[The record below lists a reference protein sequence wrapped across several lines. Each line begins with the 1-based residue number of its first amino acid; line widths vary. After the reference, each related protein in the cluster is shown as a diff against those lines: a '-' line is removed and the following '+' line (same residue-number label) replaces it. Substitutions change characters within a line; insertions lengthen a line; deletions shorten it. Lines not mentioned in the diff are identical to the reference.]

1 MICCPPLVAVQL
13 LQRATHAPMS
23 HCGSSSSVVKDMSE
37 SSCRVFA
44 QVMCAVTLRLSVTE
58 MSNCVVT
65 GALPHHFAVGGAPS
79 RTSHVNTSHVTR
91 HTSHVTRHASRV
103 TRHTSHVTRHTSQS
117 NRTVVVQGQGSCAP
131 KTSKCDLSFIHVSCQ
146 CKQHRLCSPNHL
158 LSSCEECVLLACCD
172 VLSRTSA
179 PRTLIAK

>member
-23 HCGSSSSVVKDMSE
+23 HFGSSSSVVKDMSE

-91 HTSHVTRHASRV
+91 HTSRVTRHASHV
-103 TRHTSHVTRHTSQS
+103 TRHTSHVTRHNQIGRSLSRGRDRVLQRLPSVTLASFMSHASAS
-117 NRTVVVQGQGSCAP
+117 NTVCV
-131 KTSKCDLSFIHVSCQ
+131 
-146 CKQHRLCSPNHL
+146 HL
-158 LSSCEECVLLACCD
+158 ITCYRRVRNACCLR
-172 VLSRTSA
+172 VVTCCPGRVH
-179 PRTLIAK
+179 RGR